1 MESIFHS
8 LDCKS
13 NPASGFWQKILNDL
27 QEGVFAG
34 AIYSGNLLIAQPHK
48 GLKSKNFILTKSS
61 IYLLSKWKIPKYKA
75 NINWK
80 IVEPFEE
87 VQSGLKR
94 YGFRLCGS
102 DYEDFYT
109 FSLKDLNNWLEK
121 LSQVSIFTSFE
132 EDFITIKELNKGA
145 SAIVNLC
152 QTTVGSEEYAVKTVQ
167 KSLFTQ
173 EPITFNNTI
182 SEISILRQLD
192 HPNIVKLFKVYET
205 KEAIH
210 LVLEYLKGGDGLKK
224 LQKLKK
230 FDEKAALKFT
240 YSLISALDYLHSQN
254 IVHRDIKLENI
265 VYINDFSDD
274 FKLVDFGLAC
284 KVKGSIN
291 GACGTA
297 GFIAPEVLRN
307 EPYSSKVDIFST
319 GSILYIL
326 LTGKF
331 LFTGKTRGE
340 ILMKN
345 KECRVNQGTLNLRSI
360 SKTTKNFCVSLLNS
374 EPAARY
380 SANEALNQLCIKDL
394 MGVEY
399 LYKIQ
404 DCEGFYYDKGNTTDS
419 VNKSH
424 VMRNVMNNN
433 YVHPL

>member
-1 MESIFHS
+1 
-8 LDCKS
+8 
-13 NPASGFWQKILNDL
+13 
-27 QEGVFAG
+27 
-34 AIYSGNLLIAQPHK
+34 LIAQPHK
-48 GLKSKNFILTKSS
+48 GLKSKNFILTNSS

-75 NINWK
+75 NISWK

-87 VQSGLKR
+87 MQSGIKR

-102 DYEDFYT
+102 DFEDFYT
-109 FSLKDLNNWLEK
+109 FNLKDLNNWLEK

-152 QTTVGSEEYAVKTVQ
+152 QTTVGSEEFAVKTVQ
-167 KSLFTQ
+167 KTLFMR
-173 EPITFNNTI
+173 EPVTFENTI
-182 SEISILRQLD
+182 SEISLLRQVD

-224 LQKLKK
+224 IQKLKK
-230 FDEKAALKFT
+230 FDEKAALRLI
-240 YSLISALDYLHSQN
+240 YSLLSALEYLHSQN

-265 VYINDFSDD
+265 VYINDFSEN

-284 KVKGSIN
+284 KLKGSKN
-291 GACGTA
+291 GGCGTA

-307 EPYSSKVDIFST
+307 DPYSSKVDIFST
-319 GSILYIL
+319 GAILYIL

-331 LFTGKTRGE
+331 LFTGKTRNE

-345 KECRVNQGTLNLRSI
+345 KECRINQSTLNFRSI
-360 SKTTKNFCVSLLNS
+360 SKTTKNFCTSLLNS
-374 EPAARY
+374 EPTIRY
-380 SANEALNQLCIKDL
+380 SASEALDQLCIKEIF
-394 MGVEY
+394 GANY
-399 LYKIQ
+399 LYKIP
-404 DCEGFYYDKGNTTDS
+404 EFESFTYDKGNTTDT

-424 VMRNVMNNN
+424 VLRNVMNNN